1 LNCLIAHEIGHFV
14 FQRFDQKAKLLPE
27 VEKCL
32 NTALSARSPSAEQLD
47 WSRDRLLTWS
57 EELFCDLFAIWLV
70 GPCYSLACV
79 ELFGLTTI
87 LNPASPEGF
96 SPTLESIIFSG
107 SHPADLFRLRQ
118 HVVLLKE
125 SIGWW
130 EKVDA
135 IKSHYVDVLRIAA
148 SVDDKK
154 FLFLTNEQDES
165 FDDATLRGFFALTS
179 MLEKVITEATR
190 DLDSGVSEYDK
201 FAELIENYLLR
212 TVVPSTVFDGQNH
225 WYPGTVALLNSSMK
239 FSLESLEQ
247 LMNNVKGQKTFLAGH
262 RSRSASRVESLT
274 SKAIE
279 DYYLLVGEK
288 GAKQAGS
295 SFKRGDLSTA
305 E

>member
-1 LNCLIAHEIGHFV
+1 MPLRAITLTCSG
-14 FQRFDQKAKLLPE
+14 
-27 VEKCL
+27 
-32 NTALSARSPSAEQLD
+32 
-47 WSRDRLLTWS
+47 SRRLLMTRNS
-57 EELFCDLFAIWLV
+57 C
-70 GPCYSLACV
+70 SLR
-79 ELFGLTTI
+79 T
-87 LNPASPEGF
+87 S
-96 SPTLESIIFSG
+96 
-107 SHPADLFRLRQ
+107 RM
-118 HVVLLKE
+118 K
-125 SIGWW
+125 
-130 EKVDA
+130 
-135 IKSHYVDVLRIAA
+135 
-148 SVDDKK
+148 
-154 FLFLTNEQDES
+154 S

>member
-1 LNCLIAHEIGHFV
+1 
-14 FQRFDQKAKLLPE
+14 
-27 VEKCL
+27 
-32 NTALSARSPSAEQLD
+32 
-47 WSRDRLLTWS
+47 
-57 EELFCDLFAIWLV
+57 V

-118 HVVLLKE
+118 HVVLLKG

-262 RSRSASRVESLT
+262 RSRWASRVESLT

-295 SFKRGDLSTA
+295 SLKRGGLSTA